1 MDQLDSAEGTSRN
14 LLEDKDE
21 LRAGQ
26 EYRWATPA
34 GIKSKEE
41 EHLMSSEE
49 IFTDEGEKENSFGQS
64 VELQDDAR
72 RVRGD
77 ADSSNQILFEN
88 NEELPGSQ
96 GQDEKMKP
104 DPISANLDASKE
116 ASEEQEGSE
125 EEEELTDKPALFKL
139 MEDEGISWIELFYMI
154 DVKKRGSISGMELY
168 LDLVREMGCTKP
180 LAYQILKEIDLDMD
194 AFITV
199 NEWISYE
206 NKLPKDLQ
214 QNSVHKGA
222 DIIQKLL
229 VQLKANDM
237 RVLEVFREAS
247 QYEDVSQLSTIVLM
261 RFLTDTLNLSKTNAK
276 NILQE
281 VDLDQDGF
289 ITNLEWIEYMK
300 KKLDQSENHQFNPI
314 LSKEDL
320 YKPLKDEIKNVYS
333 KKLASKLNSGGIQL
347 SGLVEYARNS
357 AQESQ
362 APQTEIG
369 RKLRRSGQGERQDG

>member
-21 LRAGQ
+21 LRAGRSI
-26 EYRWATPA
+26 EGDPSRD
-34 GIKSKEE
+34 KVKEE

-49 IFTDEGEKENSFGQS
+49 IFTDEGEKENSFGRS
-64 VELQDDAR
+64 AELQEDPR
-72 RVRGD
+72 MVRGD
-77 ADSSNQILFEN
+77 PDSSNQILFEN
-88 NEELPGSQ
+88 NEELPDSQ
-96 GQDEKMKP
+96 GQDEKTKP
-104 DPISANLDASKE
+104 DPISANLDESKE
-116 ASEEQEGSE
+116 ASEEKTDNED
-125 EEEELTDKPALFKL
+125 EEELTDKPALFKL

-261 RFLTDTLNLSKTNAK
+261 RFLTDTLKPVQN
-276 NILQE
+276 E
-281 VDLDQDGF
+281 R
-289 ITNLEWIEYMK
+289 K
-300 KKLDQSENHQFNPI
+300 KHFTG
-314 LSKEDL
+314 
-320 YKPLKDEIKNVYS
+320 
-333 KKLASKLNSGGIQL
+333 SGPGSRWL
-347 SGLVEYARNS
+347 HN
-357 AQESQ
+357 
-362 APQTEIG
+362 
-369 RKLRRSGQGERQDG
+369 